1 MNKTKPVRDFLLTC
15 IKALSKENFDE
26 AVRIFLLNYLKCEE
40 CINVDGANDGGCD
53 IKIFKN
59 KREIKK
65 CVQVTVNKAIETKLK
80 NDLKKVDNLITEY
93 NYSSSFD
100 FFCSTAV
107 SEEKIEEYQKF
118 ARDTYTI
125 ELNIFEAKRLS
136 EIDCKEL
143 GDYIYSLHDDIV

>member
-59 KREIKK
+59 TYLTKRFINILHFYNVCHIRSILFSIWLAIIMKK
-65 CVQVTVNKAIETKLK
+65 E
-80 NDLKKVDNLITEY
+80 
-93 NYSSSFD
+93 FMM
-100 FFCSTAV
+100 
-107 SEEKIEEYQKF
+107 
-118 ARDTYTI
+118 R
-125 ELNIFEAKRLS
+125 
-136 EIDCKEL
+136 
-143 GDYIYSLHDDIV
+143 